1 MKSYLYIYDE
11 GTRAA
16 LQGRCGV
23 GGEAE
28 ESLVPLRSE
37 QYATL
42 SQRRD
47 RIRHQSVTPAG
58 RSIFFFELVRD
69 APHEC
74 VELEKL
80 VHTAPS
86 IWHFAHGN
94 GLNFDVTYFTQRP

>member
-1 MKSYLYIYDE
+1 MYDE

-37 QYATL
+37 QCATL

-47 RIRHQSVTPAG
+47 RIRHQSVTSAG

-69 APHEC
+69 AAHEC
-74 VELEKL
+74 VELEK
-80 VHTAPS
+80 
-86 IWHFAHGN
+86 
-94 GLNFDVTYFTQRP
+94 